1 MAATGQAPTVTR
13 GYVDGPWGQVHYRRC
28 GTGDAAL
35 LFFHESP
42 LSSRTYEAVLP
53 LLGSEFTAIAFDT
66 PGYGL
71 SDPPPEE
78 GKEIPDYAAVLLAAA
93 DALGVRR
100 FVPCGVHTGASLALE
115 VAHRAGPDRAV
126 AAVLSGVPLL
136 TEEERAKFLA
146 EWAPPIDIDG
156 EGSQY
161 AWATARYR
169 RIWGAETAPELLHLA
184 VHDLTLN
191 WSRYN
196 WAYNAAFRH
205 DPGPTLKAWP
215 RPVLFLDAEHDLLVE
230 HDRRAGEVV
239 RESSMVIVGGLPG
252 QLPLRVPERYAA
264 EVAAFCTPHL
274 RRTRQ
279 YRPIPSHDEE
289 NGHDHGLRR

>member
-1 MAATGQAPTVTR
+1 MAAPGEVPAVVR
-13 GYVDGPWGQVHYRRC
+13 GYVDGPWGQIHYRRC
-28 GTGDAAL
+28 GSSEAAL

-71 SDPPPEE
+71 SDPPAAE
-78 GKEIPDYAAVLLAAA
+78 GREIPDYAAVLLAAA

-115 VAHRAGPDRAV
+115 TARQAGPDRA
-126 AAVLSGVPLL
+126 AGAVLSGVPLL
-136 TEEERAKFLA
+136 TEEERATFLA
-146 EWAPPIDIDG
+146 EWAPPIGIDG

-161 AWATARYR
+161 AWAIARYQ
-169 RIWGAETAPELLHLA
+169 RIWSPDTAPELLHLA

-205 DPGPTLKAWP
+205 DPGPALAAWP
-215 RPVLFLDAEHDLLVE
+215 NPVLFLDAEHDMLVE
-230 HDRRAGEVV
+230 HDRRAMAVV
-239 RESSMVIVGGLPG
+239 PESSMVTVEGLPG
-252 QLPLRVPERYAA
+252 QLPLRAPKRYAA
-264 EVAAFCTPHL
+264 EVAAFCAPLLSGGHAGIDPSLT
-274 RRTRQ
+274 TRGE
-279 YRPIPSHDEE
+279 RP
-289 NGHDHGLRR
+289 